1 MFSDPTR
8 KRHNEFRPVIVEG
21 HKSTGKTTFAVS
33 GSRRAPDDLSKLPEK
48 PISCD
53 DAILLSFDKDGEDG
67 AVAYGLV
74 PRVVHF
80 NGCVGW
86 TEQKQKLIDA
96 VQFVKPMVDAGEIS
110 VVGFDLGA
118 VDAAI
123 QSWITGEDSVQLRN
137 PVGRPDNAE
146 KKKPNWQRVTA
157 EGLWLFHH
165 LSQLN
170 CTVVAMTHLKAKDY
184 NAYYDDLPESKKQK
198 KAIADAA
205 MSLSGLTT
213 DQTSDVCKGMLKP
226 WVHHTSFQLVC
237 AVKSEY
243 GGDPLNP
250 TLSRKHVVITEGDD
264 LVDAGTRFR
273 GLLPKEWTG
282 SLNAMLRKCY
292 GPAYNQ
298 ELKSA

>member
-1 MFSDPTR
+1 VFSDPSR
-8 KRHNEFRPVIVEG
+8 ARHREFRPIIVEG

-33 GSRRAPDDLSKLPEK
+33 ASRHAPDDLTKIPK
-48 PISCD
+48 KAVACN

-86 TEQKQKLIDA
+86 TEQKNKLIDA
-96 VQFVKPMVDAGEIS
+96 VQFIKPMVDAGEIS

-123 QSWITGEDSVQLRN
+123 QSWITGEDSTQLRN
-137 PVGRPDNAE
+137 PIGRPDNAE

-170 CTVVAMTHLKAKDY
+170 CTVVAMTHLKARDY
-184 NAYYDDLPESKKQK
+184 NAFADDLSESKKAK
-198 KAIADAA
+198 KAVADAS
-205 MSLSGLTT
+205 MSLSGLVT
-213 DQTSDVCKGMLKP
+213 DQMSDVCKGMLKP

-237 AVKSEY
+237 AVQKIY
-243 GGDPLNP
+243 AGDPLNP
-250 TLSRKHVVITEGDD
+250 SVVRKHVVYTEGDD

-273 GLLPKEWTG
+273 GQLPKEWTG

-292 GPAYNQ
+292 GSAYNQ
-298 ELKSA
+298 ETKV